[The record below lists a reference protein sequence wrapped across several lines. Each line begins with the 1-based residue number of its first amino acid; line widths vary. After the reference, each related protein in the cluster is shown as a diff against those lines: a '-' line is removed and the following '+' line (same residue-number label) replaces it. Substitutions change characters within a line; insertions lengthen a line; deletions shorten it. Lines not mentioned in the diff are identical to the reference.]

1 MGLLDITL
9 PSMGEGIT
17 DATVIK
23 WLVEEGE
30 EVEKDQPVVEIA
42 TDKVDSEITAPEDG
56 ILSNIIAKEG
66 DVPKVGETLARLET
80 DKAEVE
86 NTIPKKEPEYVE
98 VSKSI
103 QQKEEGLKKQMESE
117 REVVRE
123 AESNIEMPLFKKE
136 LSKVYISPFIRQ
148 MAKENKI
155 SLKELSSIKGS
166 GAEGRIVK
174 EDLLEFLNKKSKTSN
189 GKASVFDA
197 NKSVLGKNGSTNGNG
212 EPANGR
218 FEIIEM
224 DRMRKLIAQHMVQ
237 SVQIS
242 PHVTSFA
249 EADITEL
256 VIWRNK
262 WKNKFVEKYGQRL
275 TFTTLFIEAINKSIK
290 DYPLINSS
298 VDGDKIIIK
307 KDINIGMATALTNGN
322 LIVPVIKNADMLT
335 LQGLAGKVNELA
347 DRARKNKLSPVE
359 VKGGTFTITNIG
371 SFGNTT
377 GTPIINQPEVAI
389 LAVGSIIRKPA
400 VVKTEHGES
409 IGIRDIVILSL
420 TYDHRVIDGSLGGL
434 FLKRISEY
442 LENFDTSREI

>member
-1 MGLLDITL
+1 MGLLEITL
-9 PSMGEGIT
+9 PAMGEGIT

-30 EVEKDQPVVEIA
+30 QVEKDQPVVEIA

-56 ILSNIIAKEG
+56 ILKNIIAREG
-66 DVPKVGETLARLET
+66 DIPKVGELLAELET
-80 DKAEVE
+80 DKVE
-86 NTIPKKEPEYVE
+86 DKVSGKNTFVE
-98 VSKSI
+98 VPKSI
-103 QQKEEGLKKQMESE
+103 EEKEEGLKKQIVHETEVALNVESKFE
-117 REVVRE
+117 
-123 AESNIEMPLFKKE
+123 IPTYKKD
-136 LSKVYISPFIRQ
+136 LSKKFISPFIRH
-148 MAKENKI
+148 MAKENNI
-155 SLKELSSIKGS
+155 SLKELSSIKGT
-166 GAEGRIVK
+166 GADGKIVRD
-174 EDLLEFLNKKSKTSN
+174 DLLAFLKSKTKSGN
-189 GKASVFDA
+189 GKSLTGEFEGSIA
-197 NKSVLGKNGSTNGNG
+197 NKNGSANGNG
-212 EPANGR
+212 GPANGR
-218 FEIIEM
+218 IEIVEM
-224 DRMRKLIAQHMVQ
+224 DRMRKLIAQHMIH
-237 SVQIS
+237 SVQTS

-262 WKNKFVEKYGQRL
+262 WKNKFVEKHNQRL
-275 TFTTLFIEAINKSIK
+275 TFTPLFIEAINKSIK

-298 VDGDKIIIK
+298 VDGDKILIK

-347 DRARKNKLSPVE
+347 DRARKNKLSPLE

-389 LAVGSIIRKPA
+389 LAVGSIVRKPA
-400 VVKTEHGES
+400 VVKTEYGES
-409 IGIRDIVILSL
+409 IGIRDMITLSL